1 MTVSKKSK
9 SNILHLD
16 IDAFIAKARNIIH
29 EVYHNKT
36 ILSVPDYQTKTAAN
50 DQDYIT
56 KPLTPFTHGLAV
68 NVASSK
74 RIAPICRI
82 LSVFDTTQ
90 SRSSAQALCSVRFSI
105 STGRTSKATT

>member
-56 KPLTPFTHGLAV
+56 KPLTPPLRMGW
-68 NVASSK
+68 
-74 RIAPICRI
+74 R
-82 LSVFDTTQ
+82 
-90 SRSSAQALCSVRFSI
+90 
-105 STGRTSKATT
+105 

>member
-29 EVYHNKT
+29 EVYHNT

-68 NVASSK
+68 NVALSK

-90 SRSSAQALCSVRFSI
+90 SRSSAQALCSVKFSI
-105 STGRTSKATT
+105 STVNTSEATT